1 MSAPPPE
8 LAIRELAASAPSR
21 EDIDAF
27 LERRPFPLREGPHTT
42 FVYRG
47 RANLVRLGHWLLGA
61 PASRDMERIPGTDLW
76 YLVMD
81 LPPGARVEYRFQRIV
96 GVEADWILDP
106 LNPHTAE
113 DPFGE
118 QSVCHAAG
126 YERPDWTLVDPAAP
140 AGEVVETG
148 ARHRLNPMRP
158 VRAYIPANFRESRR
172 YPYLIVHDGRR
183 YLEKAAL
190 AAVLDN
196 LIHRHEI
203 PPLIVALVDP
213 DRRIL
218 EYANNPEHADFL
230 RNRLVAELE
239 REFRLSNRPDDRGL
253 LGAGLGAVA
262 ACTAAARHPGFFGR
276 LMLQSG
282 SFTFSEAAQGT
293 RTRLLDP
300 VVAFVNRFQARPERI
315 ANRVFLSCGAYDPLI
330 HENRLFAPVLR
341 EAGMEVRFEEAL
353 DGHNWEHWR
362 DQLRVGLSWLF
373 PGPIWLHYP

>member
-1 MSAPPPE
+1 MTAPPD
-8 LAIRELAASAPSR
+8 LAIHELAAAAPSP
-21 EDIDAF
+21 EDLDAF
-27 LERRPFPLREGPHTT
+27 LERHSFPLREGPHTT

-47 RANLVRLGHWLLGA
+47 GAKRMRLGHWLFGA

-81 LPPGARVEYRFQRIV
+81 LPPGSRVEYRFQRV
-96 GVEADWILDP
+96 LDVEADWILDP

-118 QSVCHAAG
+118 QSVCHAVG
-126 YERPDWTLVDPAAP
+126 YERPDWTLTDPSIP

-148 ARHRLNPMRP
+148 ARHRLDPMRR
-158 VRAYIPANFRESRR
+158 VHAYVPANFRETRR
-172 YPYLIVHDGRR
+172 YPCLIVHDGSR
-183 YLEKAAL
+183 YREKAAL
-190 AAVLDN
+190 PTVLDN

-203 PPLIVALVDP
+203 PPLIAAFVDP
-213 DRRIL
+213 ARRIH
-218 EYANNPEHADFL
+218 EYANNPDHADFL
-230 RNRLVAELE
+230 RHGLAADLE

-253 LGAGLGAVA
+253 IGAGLGAVA
-262 ACTAAARHPGFFGR
+262 ACTAAARHPGHFGK

-282 SFTFSEAAQGT
+282 LFTFGEAGIG
-293 RTRLLDP
+293 TRLLDP
-300 VVAFVNRFQARPERI
+300 VVEFVNRFRAKPQRI

-330 HENRLFAPVLR
+330 HENRRLAPVLR
-341 EAGMEVRFEEAL
+341 KAAMEVRFEEAL

-373 PGPIWLHYP
+373 PGPIWLYYS